1 MSRTTR
7 AAVLER
13 LASSSPGF
21 GVTEVELSEPHAGE
35 VLVDVAYASL
45 CHSDLSVIT
54 GDRPRPTPM
63 VLGHEA
69 SGRVLA
75 VGSGVTAVAPNDPVI
90 FTYVPSC
97 GRCRPCTGGK
107 PVLCERGNA
116 ANRNGELV
124 GGGRRLRAGE
134 TELHHHLGI
143 SAFAGK
149 AVVDQTSVVKLPEQ
163 TSLHEAA
170 LMGCAVLTGAGA
182 VFNAASVRPGTSA
195 VVFGCGGVGLAA
207 ILGLKAAGAAPII
220 AVDRG
225 TAQLKLAA
233 ELGADICL
241 KASDGVPDAVRDLTV
256 GGVDNAFDA
265 SAALPAIENAYACC
279 APGGQVTLLG
289 LPHPDTRWSL
299 SPAALVAGDL
309 TVRGSYMGSSTPRRD
324 LARLLA
330 LYETGRLP
338 VGKLIYSTIQ
348 LDDITSGI
356 QALEGGIPGRIVV
369 DLTSA

>member
-1 MSRTTR
+1 MSGATR

-13 LASSSPGF
+13 HTDSAPTL
-21 GVTEVELSEPHAGE
+21 GVTEVEIDEPRSGE
-35 VLVDVAYASL
+35 VLVDIAYASL

-75 VGSGVTAVAPNDPVI
+75 VGSGVTAVEPGDHVV

-97 GRCRPCTGGK
+97 GRCRLCVNGK

-116 ANRNGELV
+116 ANREGELV
-124 GGGRRLRAGE
+124 GGGRRLHHGG

-143 SAFAGK
+143 SAFAGR
-149 AVVDQTSVVKLPEQ
+149 AVSDQTSVVKLPEG
-163 TSLHEAA
+163 TPLREAA
-170 LMGCAVLTGAGA
+170 LLGCAVLTGAGA
-182 VFNAASVRPGTSA
+182 VFNAAPVRPGTSA
-195 VVFGCGGVGLAA
+195 AVFGCGGVGLAA

-225 TAQLKLAA
+225 TAQLELAA
-233 ELGADICL
+233 ELGADVCL
-241 KASDGVPDAVRDLTV
+241 QADDGVPAAVRDLTA

-265 SAALPAIENAYACC
+265 SAALPAIESAYACC

-289 LPHPDTRWSL
+289 LPHPDTRWSI

-330 LYETGRLP
+330 MHETGRLP
-338 VGKLIYSTIQ
+338 VGKLISRTIE
-348 LDDITSGI
+348 LDDIAGGM
-356 QALEGGIPGRIVV
+356 QALESGVAGRIVV
-369 DLTSA
+369 DLTTT